1 VLKSSS
7 SPKLIPS
14 NFEPELISTMRLVLD
29 VAVEQIAV
37 ANRTPAT
44 KAKMAERIL
53 RAASDGVTD
62 PVQLTA
68 VAVEG
73 GMQPAD

>member
-1 VLKSSS
+1 VLTS
-7 SPKLIPS
+7 S

-29 VAVEQIAV
+29 GAVEKIAV

-44 KAKMAERIL
+44 KARMAERIL
-53 RAASDGVTD
+53 RAASEGVRD
-62 PVQLTA
+62 PIQLTA

>member
-44 KAKMAERIL
+44 KAKKRNGFCGP
-53 RAASDGVTD
+53 R
-62 PVQLTA
+62 LTA
-68 VAVEG
+68 
-73 GMQPAD
+73 